1 MPSFK
6 YVIELSDQDKAKLM
20 GIVKKGNSPARTIL
34 RANILLASDK
44 RNDKYMTVSEI
55 ADAYRTTPTTVQT
68 VRTSYCEKGLEATI
82 NRKKRETPPI
92 PAKVT
97 GEVEAH
103 VIALA
108 CGQPPE
114 GYSKWTLRLLADR
127 TVELGYIDSISHVT
141 VSTILK
147 KTNLSL
153 TWRSAGIFCRNT
165 MPLLWSRWRMCL
177 RYTVAHMTKTIPLFA
192 WMKSRSSFLPT
203 SAKDS
208 APKRTAFH
216 MRTTSIFATAQQVFS
231 FLQSLWPAGD
241 MPTPRREG
249 LLRIGQSK

>member
-6 YVIELSDQDKAKLM
+6 YVIELSDQDKAELID
-20 GIVKKGNSPARTIL
+20 IVTKGKSPARTIL
-34 RANILLASDK
+34 RANILLASD
-44 RNDKYMTVSEI
+44 RRSEKYMTVSEI
-55 ADAYRTTPTTVQT
+55 SKAYHTTPTTVQN

-82 NRKKRETPPI
+82 NRKKRETPPV

-108 CGQPPE
+108 CGEPPE
-114 GYSKWTLRLLADR
+114 GYSKWTLRLLADK

-153 TWRSAGIFCRNT
+153 I
-165 MPLLWSRWRMCL
+165 
-177 RYTVAHMTKTIPLFA
+177 
-192 WMKSRSSFLPT
+192 
-203 SAKDS
+203 
-208 APKRTAFH
+208 
-216 MRTTSIFATAQQVFS
+216 
-231 FLQSLWPAGD
+231 
-241 MPTPRREG
+241 
-249 LLRIGQSK
+249 

>member
-1 MPSFK
+1 MPTFK
-6 YVIELSDQDKAKLM
+6 YVIELSNQDTAELID
-20 GIVKKGNSPARTIL
+20 IVTKGKSPARTIL
-34 RANILLASDK
+34 RANILLASD
-44 RNDKYMTVSEI
+44 RRSEKYMTVSEI
-55 ADAYRTTPTTVQT
+55 SKAYHTTPTTVQN

-108 CGQPPE
+108 CGEPPE
-114 GYSKWTLRLLADR
+114 GYSKWTLRLLANK

-153 TWRSAGIFCRNT
+153 I
-165 MPLLWSRWRMCL
+165 
-177 RYTVAHMTKTIPLFA
+177 
-192 WMKSRSSFLPT
+192 
-203 SAKDS
+203 
-208 APKRTAFH
+208 
-216 MRTTSIFATAQQVFS
+216 
-231 FLQSLWPAGD
+231 
-241 MPTPRREG
+241 
-249 LLRIGQSK
+249 